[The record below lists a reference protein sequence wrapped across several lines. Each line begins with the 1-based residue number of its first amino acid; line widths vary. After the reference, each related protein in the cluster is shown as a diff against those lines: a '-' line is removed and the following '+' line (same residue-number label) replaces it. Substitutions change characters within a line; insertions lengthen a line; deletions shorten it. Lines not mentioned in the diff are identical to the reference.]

1 MLIIPFP
8 ESSLNQEAGKLF
20 MENYNEYVKI
30 ASLYTNIH
38 ATHKF
43 TIKNSDEENE
53 NRCYSR
59 SMSIKNNN
67 IIYQDS
73 LKNVLGNSDE
83 NIELKRRDTAP
94 ELQSKLNI
102 SDLSL
107 IRSFSNNSNEN
118 WSYTTPKSK
127 KDELK
132 KWMSRL

>member
-38 ATHKF
+38 AMHKF
-43 TIKNSDEENE
+43 TIKNMDEENI
-53 NRCYSR
+53 RCYSR
-59 SMSIKNNN
+59 SMSIKNNFTF
-67 IIYQDS
+67 QES
-73 LKNVLGNSDE
+73 LSNVLTNNNQ

-94 ELQSKLNI
+94 EIQSKLNI

-107 IRSFSNNSNEN
+107 IRTYSNNDTEN
-118 WSYTTPKSK
+118 WNYTTPRSK
-127 KDELK
+127 KEELK